1 MSLYQN
7 LYQKYK
13 SKYNIL
19 KTQLGGNSVNI
30 YLVLVGDPLRHP
42 PEGWSLLSE
51 IPETEPLLGFM
62 HSDPEKH
69 IYKLPVIEARLEVKY
84 LELVKSQ
91 NPGVEWDTSGN
102 WSGGFVERGTG
113 VVGGDDTGGLVPQNT
128 IIIGFTN

>member
-1 MSLYQN
+1 MQ
-7 LYQKYK
+7 
-13 SKYNIL
+13 
-19 KTQLGGNSVNI
+19 
-30 YLVLVGDPLRHP
+30 
-42 PEGWSLLSE
+42 
-51 IPETEPLLGFM
+51 
-62 HSDPEKH
+62 SDPDKH
-69 IYKLPVIEARLEVKY
+69 IYKLPVIPALEQLEVKWRPLQNSHHHNPEFERDLTRLEVKC